1 VPQLLTLIVLFA
13 VAGFQESIRQASL
26 NSITNGDFWWHLRTG
41 LGILASHAVPRS
53 GVYSQSAALPWMDS
67 SWFYDALVAFA
78 FKVFDLRTPAVLA
91 IVFKFA
97 LAVLMFVLGGGL
109 RGKYWTAVALSAA
122 AQYILGATPPLPVY
136 CSVLA
141 FAVELILLMQCR
153 ATGNVRPL
161 YWLLPLFLLWANID
175 VQFVIG
181 IFVLLIF
188 VVATLIERW
197 GTHAKIAWLRRPA
210 LPSPKAIQVLVGASL
225 LVTALTPYG
234 ASGYHA
240 FFEQVS
246 SAANAYFPGY
256 QSLRFRSPQDYL
268 LLLLVMAAFLAL
280 GMRRSRDV
288 FQIILLVLCT
298 LAAFYAQRNAW
309 LATLAAVAIMGN
321 LVPQTSSRSGR
332 DEALISARQFLSA
345 AASSLVLLAVATALH
360 LPHSRHGLLAEIG
373 AGYPVAAS
381 DYIRDHKLPQ
391 PLFNSFPWGG
401 FLTWY
406 LPDYPVAIDGRTDL
420 YGDDFNIQYAKVM
433 NADAHYST
441 FPPLAQAGTIL
452 LEKKSLMG
460 SALPHVAG
468 FNQVYADD
476 LAVVLVREQPQP

>member
-1 VPQLLTLIVLFA
+1 VPQLLTLLVLFA
-13 VAGFQESIRQASL
+13 VAGFHESIRQASL

-41 LGILASHAVPRS
+41 MGILANHAVPHS
-53 GVYSQSAALPWMDS
+53 GLYSQSASLPWMAS
-67 SWFYDALVAFA
+67 SWLYDVLVAVG
-78 FKVFDLRTPAVLA
+78 FKLLDLRTPAVLA

-97 LAVLMFVLGGGL
+97 LAVLTFLLAGGL
-109 RGKYWTAVALSAA
+109 RGKFWTAVVLSAA
-122 AQYILGATPPLPVY
+122 AQYILGAMPPLPLY

-153 ATGNVRPL
+153 ATGNVRRL
-161 YWLLPLFLLWANID
+161 YWLPLLFLLWANID

-181 IFVLLIF
+181 IFLLLLF

-197 GTHAKIAWLRRPA
+197 GTHAKIAWLKRPA
-210 LPSPKAIQVLVGASL
+210 LPSPKAIQVLFGASL

-234 ASGYHA
+234 ASGYHV
-240 FFEQVS
+240 FFEQVT

-280 GMRRSRDV
+280 GMRRSRDL
-288 FQIILLVLCT
+288 FQIALLVLCSM
-298 LAAFYAQRNAW
+298 AAFHAQRDAW
-309 LATLAAVAIMGN
+309 LVTLAAVAIIGN
-321 LVPQTSSRSGR
+321 SVRQSNLQSGLEDTR
-332 DEALISARQFLSA
+332 IPARQFLSA
-345 AASSLVLLAVATALH
+345 AALALVLLAIVTAVH
-360 LPHSRHGLLAEIG
+360 LPRGRPALLSEIG
-373 AGYPVAAS
+373 EGYPVAAA
-381 DYIRDHKLPQ
+381 DYIREYQLPQ

-406 LPDYPVAIDGRTDL
+406 LPEYPVAIDGRTDL

-468 FNQVYADD
+468 FNQVYADHV
-476 LAVVLVREQPQP
+476 AVVLVREQPQP